1 MVFRSL
7 NRIFAVENL
16 YTMRKIVH
24 YIILF
29 VAACMLLA
37 ACGRRAT
44 DAERLLARI
53 DSLADANPDSADV
66 LLKPTAALAL
76 KGRENEEVCKLLRIK
91 TDDKLYRPVT
101 HYRDTILQL
110 IDYFEHHPKVLPSLL
125 GSTGPALPYLYAGR
139 IFADLGDAPQALDYF
154 QEALD
159 VQPVSELHSFGRS
172 VLAFSDQLS
181 GKKKGQGELSNE
193 AGLRLAKQRGL
204 LYSFIAELFFYQKL
218 NSEAISRLKE
228 ANYWADLANDTL
240 DLLFNYRDIAEQYKY
255 LENYDSCIFY
265 YHKAL
270 HLADKIEN
278 QKRQKD
284 IKLQL
289 ARVYNELGKYK
300 EAWKYMQPAILNID
314 TANISATY
322 SIASN
327 IYRNL
332 GKIDSATYYLT
343 QLLEVGN
350 IYGKRHAHIWLSEF
364 SLQHGNIYSAI
375 EHVKQYKVLDDSI
388 RARDNAETVARMHA
402 AYNYQKHEREASRLR
417 ESNARMRL
425 WLMLGAFFLVVSFS
439 ILLLARIRQAYM
451 RKLERSTMS
460 KVEILRLSHEQG
472 LPEKEKA
479 QAAIEGSVIYRTI
492 GQHISEGKV
501 GGLSEDD
508 WEELAQIVNSAYPNF
523 KKKLNEL
530 VSLNEQD
537 YRICLLTKINVKPIH
552 IAQLTAHSPE
562 AISSSRR
569 RLYQK
574 CTNKK
579 GKPQD
584 WDEIIH
590 LL

>member
-1 MVFRSL
+1 
-7 NRIFAVENL
+7 
-16 YTMRKIVH
+16 MRNT
-24 YIILF
+24 F
-29 VAACMLLA
+29 LLA
-37 ACGRRAT
+37 LLSTLILLTVCSCNSRKSA
-44 DAERLLARI
+44 AERLLARI
-53 DSLADANPDSADV
+53 DSLADVNPDSADM
-66 LLKPTAALAL
+66 LLKPPPIPSL

-139 IFADLGDAPQALDYF
+139 IFADLGDAPQALDYY
-154 QEALD
+154 QRALD
-159 VQPVSELHSFGRS
+159 AIPVAGM
-172 VLAFSDQLS
+172 AN
-181 GKKKGQGELSNE
+181 GEYKADN
-193 AGLRLAKQRGL
+193 ATDRRLAKQRGL
-204 LYSFIAELFFYQKL
+204 LHSFIGELFSYQDL
-218 NSEAISRLKE
+218 FEEAILHFAE
-228 ANYWADLANDTL
+228 ANRWAIWARDTS
-240 DLLFNYRDIAEQYKY
+240 DIIFNYRDVAEQYKFIDK
-255 LENYDSCIFY
+255 NDSSLLFY
-265 YHKAL
+265 QKAL
-270 HLADKIEN
+270 EFAKMA
-278 QKRQKD
+278 KD
-284 IKLQL
+284 TIMCNDVMAQMASLYNKMGNHIL
-289 ARVYNELGKYK
+289 ARKY
-300 EAWKYMQPAILNID
+300 ILPSLSLID
-314 TANISATY
+314 SASISGIC
-322 SIASN
+322 SIASET
-327 IYRNL
+327 YARL
-332 GKIDSATYYLT
+332 GCNDSATVYFNK
-343 QLLEVGN
+343 LLIYGN
-350 IYGKRHAHIWLSEF
+350 GYGKRYAYRELSE
-364 SLQHGNIYSAI
+364 LAMKRGDIYTASK
-375 EHVKQYKVLDDSI
+375 HFHQYKLLDDSI

-425 WLMLGAFFLVVSFS
+425 WLMLGAFFLVVSFG
-439 ILLLARIRQAYM
+439 ILLLARIRHAYR

-479 QAAIEGSVIYRTI
+479 LAAIEGSAIYKTI
-492 GQHISEGKV
+492 GQYISEGKV
-501 GGLSEDD
+501 GGLSEND
-508 WEELAQIVNSAYPNF
+508 WEELHQLVNSAYPNF

-584 WDEIIH
+584 WDEIIR

>member
-1 MVFRSL
+1 MT
-7 NRIFAVENL
+7 NRMR
-16 YTMRKIVH
+16 TMRDT
-24 YIILF
+24 F
-29 VAACMLLA
+29 LLA
-37 ACGRRAT
+37 LLPLLFLLSVCSCNTRKGAA
-44 DAERLLARI
+44 DNLLAHI
-53 DSLADANPDSADV
+53 DSLADVNPDSADM
-66 LLKPTAALAL
+66 LLKPTPIPSL

-139 IFADLGDAPQALDYF
+139 IFADLGDAPQALDYY
-154 QEALD
+154 QQALD
-159 VQPVSELHSFGRS
+159 VQPDIPSPI
-172 VLAFSDQLS
+172 
-181 GKKKGQGELSNE
+181 GKSREELS
-193 AGLRLAKQRGL
+193 LAKQRGL
-204 LYSFIAELFFYQKL
+204 LHSFLAELFFYQKL
-218 NSEAISRLKE
+218 NSEAIFSLKE

-255 LENYDSCIFY
+255 LENYDSCIIY

-289 ARVYNELGKYK
+289 ARLYNELGKYE

-364 SLQHGNIYSAI
+364 ALQHGKIYSAI
-375 EHVKQYKVLDDSI
+375 EHVKQYRILDDSI

-402 AYNYQKHEREASRLR
+402 AYNYQKHVKEAQRLKEANTLRGWLICLGILVLLVLLFLLLWVRAQARERKLRLQELHRIHEELQAKYALLTEDKANDHSYASRLA
-417 ESNARMRL
+417 EL
-425 WLMLGAFFLVVSFS
+425 
-439 ILLLARIRQAYM
+439 
-451 RKLERSTMS
+451 
-460 KVEILRLSHEQG
+460 
-472 LPEKEKA
+472 EKEKIWVSTRRIQESDVFKKLLQDSTCA
-479 QAAIEGSVIYRTI
+479 VSNQEIWDEVER
-492 GQHISEGKV
+492 V
-501 GGLSEDD
+501 
-508 WEELAQIVNSAYPNF
+508 VNEAYPGF
-523 KKKLNEL
+523 SDRLRLLLPRISAKEKQ
-530 VSLNEQD
+530 VSL
-537 YRICLLTKINVKPIH
+537 LLK
-552 IAQLTAHSPE
+552 AQLTQNGESN
-562 AISSSRR
+562 IRR
-569 RLYQK
+569 RLS
-574 CTNKK
+574 KK
-579 GKPQD
+579 LFPSETPSSSKFDDFIGS
-584 WDEIIH
+584 
-590 LL
+590 L

>member
-1 MVFRSL
+1 MKRLFS
-7 NRIFAVENL
+7 
-16 YTMRKIVH
+16 
-24 YIILF
+24 IIIGVYLL
-29 VAACMLLA
+29 VGLTACQHHHPYNNQ
-37 ACGRRAT
+37 
-44 DAERLLARI
+44 LARI
-53 DSLADANPDSADV
+53 DSLADVNPDSADI
-66 LLKPTAALAL
+66 LLRAIPDSAPI
-76 KGRENEEVCKLLRIK
+76 KGEEYFERVKLLLRIK

-139 IFADLGDAPQALDYF
+139 IFADLGDAPQALDYY
-154 QEALD
+154 QQALD
-159 VQPVSELHSFGRS
+159 VQPDIHFPI
-172 VLAFSDQLS
+172 
-181 GKKKGQGELSNE
+181 GKSREELS
-193 AGLRLAKQRGL
+193 LAKQRGL
-204 LYSFIAELFFYQKL
+204 LHSFIGIQFFYQGL
-218 NSEAISRLKE
+218 YAEAANSFRE
-228 ANYWADLANDTL
+228 ANRWAEVVQDTI
-240 DLLFNYRDIAEQYKY
+240 DIIFNYRDIAEQYKF
-255 LENYDSCIFY
+255 LEKNDSSLHFY
-265 YHKAL
+265 QKAL
-270 HLADKIEN
+270 KYAEASKNSRRINDILSQIAELYSKQGNFQVAYDYIQPPLQEIDSTNMSALYNIASKIY
-278 QKRQKD
+278 RH
-284 IKLQL
+284 
-289 ARVYNELGKYK
+289 LGK
-300 EAWKYMQPAILNID
+300 E
-314 TANISATY
+314 
-322 SIASN
+322 
-327 IYRNL
+327 
-332 GKIDSATYYLT
+332 DSALICYEK
-343 QLLEVGN
+343 LLQFGN
-350 IYGKRHAHIWLSEF
+350 IYGKRNAYRELSE
-364 SLQHGNIYSAI
+364 LALKRGDIYTAS
-375 EHVKQYKVLDDSI
+375 EHFHQYKLLDDSI

-439 ILLLARIRQAYM
+439 ILLLARIRHAYM

-501 GGLSEDD
+501 GGLSEND

-574 CTNKK
+574 FTNKK

>member
-16 YTMRKIVH
+16 YTMRKTVH

-53 DSLADANPDSADV
+53 DSLADVNPDSADV

-110 IDYFEHHPKVLPSLL
+110 IDYFDHHPKVLPSLL

-139 IFADLGDAPQALDYF
+139 IFADLGDAPQALDYY
-154 QEALD
+154 QRALD
-159 VQPVSELHSFGRS
+159 VQPDIPLPI
-172 VLAFSDQLS
+172 
-181 GKKKGQGELSNE
+181 GKSREELS
-193 AGLRLAKQRGL
+193 LAKQRGL
-204 LYSFIAELFFYQKL
+204 LHSFIGTIFIYQNL
-218 NSEAISRLKE
+218 YDEAITNMHK
-228 ANYWADLANDTL
+228 ANYWAGICKDTL
-240 DLLFNYRDIAEQYKY
+240 DIIFNLRDIAEQYK
-255 LENYDSCIFY
+255 LLGINDSSLFY
-265 YHKAL
+265 YEKSL
-270 HLADKIEN
+270 
-278 QKRQKD
+278 
-284 IKLQL
+284 
-289 ARVYNELGKYK
+289 EL
-300 EAWKYMQPAILNID
+300 
-314 TANISATY
+314 ANISKNVGMQNELMAQLSSLYIRQGNYRLAKLYIQPSLENVDSDDITSIY
-322 SIASN
+322 CIASK
-327 IYRNL
+327 IYKHAGHN
-332 GKIDSATYYLT
+332 DSALICYEK
-343 QLLEVGN
+343 LLEYGN
-350 IYGKRHAHIWLSEF
+350 PDGKSFAHKELSEYYKRQNNITKTF
-364 SLQHGNIYSAI
+364 QHIILHNTI
-375 EHVKQYKVLDDSI
+375 EDSI
-388 RARDNAETVARMHA
+388 RACDNAETVARMHA

-425 WLMLGAFFLVVSFS
+425 WLMLGAFFLVVSFG
-439 ILLLARIRQAYM
+439 ILLLARIRHAYR

-479 QAAIEGSVIYRTI
+479 KSSIEGSAIYRTI
-492 GQHISEGKV
+492 GQYISEGKV
-501 GGLSEDD
+501 GGLSEND
-508 WEELAQIVNSAYPNF
+508 WEELDQLVNSAYPNF

>member
-1 MVFRSL
+1 
-7 NRIFAVENL
+7 
-16 YTMRKIVH
+16 MRKTVH

-53 DSLADANPDSADV
+53 DSLADVNPDSADV

-425 WLMLGAFFLVVSFS
+425 WLMLGAFFLVVSFG
-439 ILLLARIRQAYM
+439 ILLLARIRHAYR

-479 QAAIEGSVIYRTI
+479 KSSIEGSAIYRTI
-492 GQHISEGKV
+492 GQYISEGKV
-501 GGLSEDD
+501 GGLSEND
-508 WEELAQIVNSAYPNF
+508 WEELDQLVNSAYPNF

-574 CTNKK
+574 FTNKK

>member
-16 YTMRKIVH
+16 YTMRKTVH

-53 DSLADANPDSADV
+53 DSLADVNPDSADI
-66 LLKPTAALAL
+66 LLSRSPLLRALGSAAFRATAGKEGGVRGGSDKA
-76 KGRENEEVCKLLRIK
+76 RILLRIK

-110 IDYFEHHPKVLPSLL
+110 IDYFEHHSKVLPSLL

-139 IFADLGDAPQALDYF
+139 IFADLGDAPQALDYY
-154 QEALD
+154 QQALD
-159 VQPVSELHSFGRS
+159 VQPDIPSPI
-172 VLAFSDQLS
+172 
-181 GKKKGQGELSNE
+181 GKSREELS
-193 AGLRLAKQRGL
+193 LAKQRGL
-204 LYSFIAELFFYQKL
+204 LYSFIGIQFFYQGL
-218 NSEAISRLKE
+218 YAEAANSFKE
-228 ANYWADLANDTL
+228 ANRWAEVVQDTV
-240 DLLFNYRDIAEQYKY
+240 DIIFNYRDIAEQYKF
-255 LENYDSCIFY
+255 LEKNDSSLHFY
-265 YHKAL
+265 QKAL
-270 HLADKIEN
+270 KYAEASKNSRRINDILSQIAELYSKQGNYQVAYDYIQPPLQEIDSTNMSALYNIASKIY
-278 QKRQKD
+278 RH
-284 IKLQL
+284 
-289 ARVYNELGKYK
+289 LGK
-300 EAWKYMQPAILNID
+300 E
-314 TANISATY
+314 
-322 SIASN
+322 
-327 IYRNL
+327 
-332 GKIDSATYYLT
+332 DSALICYKK
-343 QLLEVGN
+343 LLQFGN
-350 IYGKRHAHIWLSEF
+350 IYGKRNAYRELSE
-364 SLQHGNIYSAI
+364 LALKRGDIYTAS
-375 EHVKQYKVLDDSI
+375 EHFHQYKLLDDSI

-460 KVEILRLSHEQG
+460 KVEILRLSYEQG

-479 QAAIEGSVIYRTI
+479 QAAIEGSAIYKTI

-501 GGLSEDD
+501 GGLSEND

>member
-1 MVFRSL
+1 MR
-7 NRIFAVENL
+7 
-16 YTMRKIVH
+16 TMRNT
-24 YIILF
+24 F
-29 VAACMLLA
+29 LLA
-37 ACGRRAT
+37 LLSTLILLTVCSCNSRKSA
-44 DAERLLARI
+44 AERLLARI
-53 DSLADANPDSADV
+53 DSLADVNPDSADM
-66 LLKPTAALAL
+66 LLKPPPIPSL

-139 IFADLGDAPQALDYF
+139 IFADLGDAPQALDYY
-154 QEALD
+154 QRALD
-159 VQPVSELHSFGRS
+159 AIPVAGM
-172 VLAFSDQLS
+172 AN
-181 GKKKGQGELSNE
+181 GEYKADN
-193 AGLRLAKQRGL
+193 ATDRRLAKQRGL
-204 LYSFIAELFFYQKL
+204 LHSFIGELFSYQDL
-218 NSEAISRLKE
+218 FEEAILHFAE
-228 ANYWADLANDTL
+228 ANRWAIWARDTS
-240 DLLFNYRDIAEQYKY
+240 DIIFNYRDVAEQYKFIDK
-255 LENYDSCIFY
+255 NDSSLLFY
-265 YHKAL
+265 QKAL
-270 HLADKIEN
+270 EFAKMA
-278 QKRQKD
+278 KD
-284 IKLQL
+284 TIMCNDVMAQMASLYNKMGNHIL
-289 ARVYNELGKYK
+289 ARKY
-300 EAWKYMQPAILNID
+300 ILPSLSLID
-314 TANISATY
+314 SASISGIC
-322 SIASN
+322 SIASET
-327 IYRNL
+327 YARL
-332 GKIDSATYYLT
+332 GCNDSATVYFNK
-343 QLLEVGN
+343 LLIYGN
-350 IYGKRHAHIWLSEF
+350 GYGKRYAYRELSE
-364 SLQHGNIYSAI
+364 LAMKRGDIYTASK
-375 EHVKQYKVLDDSI
+375 HFHQYKLLDDSI

-425 WLMLGAFFLVVSFS
+425 WLMLGAFFLVVSFG
-439 ILLLARIRQAYM
+439 ILLLARIRHAYR

-479 QAAIEGSVIYRTI
+479 LAAIEGSAIYKTI
-492 GQHISEGKV
+492 GQYISEGKV
-501 GGLSEDD
+501 GGLSEND
-508 WEELAQIVNSAYPNF
+508 WEELHQLVNSAYPNF

-584 WDEIIH
+584 WDEIIR

>member
-1 MVFRSL
+1 
-7 NRIFAVENL
+7 
-16 YTMRKIVH
+16 MRKTVH

-53 DSLADANPDSADV
+53 DSLADVNPDSADV

-125 GSTGPALPYLYAGR
+125 GSTGPALPYLYTGR
-139 IFADLGDAPQALDYF
+139 IFADLGDAPQALDYY
-154 QEALD
+154 QQALD
-159 VQPVSELHSFGRS
+159 AQPAE
-172 VLAFSDQLS
+172 QMEN
-181 GKKKGQGELSNE
+181 GEWKIENE
-193 AGLRLAKQRGL
+193 ESRRLAKQRGL
-204 LYSFIAELFFYQKL
+204 LYSLIGTLFSYQVLYEEAIPHYIEANRWAELAK
-218 NSEAISRLKE
+218 
-228 ANYWADLANDTL
+228 DTL
-240 DLLFNYRDIAEQYKY
+240 DIIFNLRDIAEQYKFLHIKDSSLSY
-255 LENYDSCIFY
+255 YKEGLEFAQSINSSRRI
-265 YHKAL
+265 
-270 HLADKIEN
+270 
-278 QKRQKD
+278 KD
-284 IKLQL
+284 IKEHIASLLIENGDYLL
-289 ARVYNELGKYK
+289 AKKYIQSSLDSVDTVAISAVYN
-300 EAWKYMQPAILNID
+300 
-314 TANISATY
+314 
-322 SIASN
+322 IASK
-327 IYRNL
+327 IFRHD
-332 GKIDSATYYLT
+332 GKTDSALFCYCK
-343 QLLEVGN
+343 LLEYGN
-350 IYGKRHAHIWLSEF
+350 IYGKCNAHRELSE
-364 SLQHGNIYSAI
+364 LALKRGDIYTAS
-375 EHVKQYKVLDDSI
+375 EHFHQYKLLDDSI

-425 WLMLGAFFLVVSFS
+425 WLMLGAFFLVVSFG
-439 ILLLARIRQAYM
+439 ILLLARIRQAYR

-472 LPEKEKA
+472 LPEKKKA

-501 GGLSEDD
+501 GGLSEND
-508 WEELAQIVNSAYPNF
+508 WEELDQIVNSAYPNF

-574 CTNKK
+574 YTNKK

>member
-7 NRIFAVENL
+7 IRIFAVENL
-16 YTMRKIVH
+16 YTMRKTVH

-53 DSLADANPDSADV
+53 DSLADVNPDSADV

-125 GSTGPALPYLYAGR
+125 GSTGPALPYLYTGR
-139 IFADLGDAPQALDYF
+139 IFADLGDAPQALDYY
-154 QEALD
+154 QQALD
-159 VQPVSELHSFGRS
+159 AQPAE
-172 VLAFSDQLS
+172 QMEN
-181 GKKKGQGELSNE
+181 GEWKIENE
-193 AGLRLAKQRGL
+193 ESRRLAKQRGL
-204 LYSFIAELFFYQKL
+204 LYSLIGTLFSYQVLYEEAIPHYIEANRWAELAK
-218 NSEAISRLKE
+218 
-228 ANYWADLANDTL
+228 DTL
-240 DLLFNYRDIAEQYKY
+240 DIIFNLRDIAEQYKFLHIKDSSLSY
-255 LENYDSCIFY
+255 YKEGLEFAQSINSSRRI
-265 YHKAL
+265 
-270 HLADKIEN
+270 
-278 QKRQKD
+278 KD
-284 IKLQL
+284 IKEHIASLLIENGDYLL
-289 ARVYNELGKYK
+289 AKKYIQSSLDSVDTVAISAVYN
-300 EAWKYMQPAILNID
+300 
-314 TANISATY
+314 
-322 SIASN
+322 IASK
-327 IYRNL
+327 IFRHD
-332 GKIDSATYYLT
+332 GKTDSALFCYCK
-343 QLLEVGN
+343 LLEYGN
-350 IYGKRHAHIWLSEF
+350 IYGKCNAHRELSE
-364 SLQHGNIYSAI
+364 LALKRGDIYTAS
-375 EHVKQYKVLDDSI
+375 EHFHQYKLLDDSI

-425 WLMLGAFFLVVSFS
+425 WLMLGAFFLVVSFG
-439 ILLLARIRQAYM
+439 ILLLARIRQAYR

-472 LPEKEKA
+472 LPEKKKA

-501 GGLSEDD
+501 GGLSEND
-508 WEELAQIVNSAYPNF
+508 WEELDQIVNSAYPNF

-574 CTNKK
+574 YTNKK

>member
-1 MVFRSL
+1 
-7 NRIFAVENL
+7 
-16 YTMRKIVH
+16 
-24 YIILF
+24 
-29 VAACMLLA
+29 MLLA

-53 DSLADANPDSADV
+53 DSLADVNPDSADV

-125 GSTGPALPYLYAGR
+125 GSTGPALPYLYTGR
-139 IFADLGDAPQALDYF
+139 IFADLGDAPQALDYY
-154 QEALD
+154 QQALD
-159 VQPVSELHSFGRS
+159 AQPAE
-172 VLAFSDQLS
+172 QMEN
-181 GKKKGQGELSNE
+181 GEWKIENE
-193 AGLRLAKQRGL
+193 ESRRLAKQRGL
-204 LYSFIAELFFYQKL
+204 LYSLIGTLFSYQVLYEEAIPHYIEANRWAELAK
-218 NSEAISRLKE
+218 
-228 ANYWADLANDTL
+228 DTL
-240 DLLFNYRDIAEQYKY
+240 DIIFNLRDIAEQYKFLHIKDSSLSY
-255 LENYDSCIFY
+255 YKEGLEFAQSINSSRRI
-265 YHKAL
+265 
-270 HLADKIEN
+270 
-278 QKRQKD
+278 KD
-284 IKLQL
+284 IKEHIASLLIENGDYLL
-289 ARVYNELGKYK
+289 AKKYIQSSLDSVDTVAISAVYN
-300 EAWKYMQPAILNID
+300 
-314 TANISATY
+314 
-322 SIASN
+322 IASK
-327 IYRNL
+327 IFRHD
-332 GKIDSATYYLT
+332 GKTDSALFCYCK
-343 QLLEVGN
+343 LLEYGN
-350 IYGKRHAHIWLSEF
+350 IYGKCNAHRELSE
-364 SLQHGNIYSAI
+364 LALKRGDIYTAS
-375 EHVKQYKVLDDSI
+375 EHFHQYKLLDDSI

-425 WLMLGAFFLVVSFS
+425 WLMLGAFFLVVSFG
-439 ILLLARIRQAYM
+439 ILLLARIRQAYR

-472 LPEKEKA
+472 LPEKKKA

-501 GGLSEDD
+501 GGLSEND
-508 WEELAQIVNSAYPNF
+508 WEELDQIVNSAYPNF

-574 CTNKK
+574 YTNKK